1 MAKNTVDKN
10 SPEYLAKQI
19 ASGRHSLLL
28 ILIFT
33 LVNLVQLLLDSN
45 SYFLFSASVPYYL
58 TAFCK
63 GMDMGLG
70 VDGIGTFTIIAL
82 VVSLVILG
90 IYLLCW
96 LLSKKR
102 MGWLVA
108 AMVLFIL
115 DTVCLIAVAALMGF
129 LGDSVLDLVFHV
141 WAVVSMAM
149 AISADGKWKRLAAME
164 QAQMAYQQY
173 PPYQQPYQQ
182 PQQPPYNGP
191 EF

>member
-1 MAKNTVDKN
+1 MAKNTIDKN

-173 PPYQQPYQQ
+173 PPYQQP
-182 PQQPPYNGP
+182 QQPPYNGP